1 MTPRDGWILGAF
13 VLNVALGGVFVGW
26 ALKLV
31 TGKADRE
38 AIEAFRKRGLRF
50 GGLVI
55 GALER
60 CLVLAFVLRGDFGA
74 IGLILAAKG
83 LIRYSEIKDA
93 HDQKVAEY
101 VLIGTMLSLL
111 WAVGVGLIV
120 QRIAPAAAAV
130 PPG

>member
-1 MTPRDGWILGAF
+1 MTAHDGWIAAAY
-13 VLNVALGGVFVGW
+13 VVNIALGGVFVGQM
-26 ALKLV
+26 LRVV
-31 TGKADRE
+31 TGKADRK
-38 AIEAFRKRGLRF
+38 AIEDFRKRGLRF

-60 CLVLAFVLRGDFGA
+60 CLVLTFVLRGDFGA

-93 HDQKVAEY
+93 QDQKVAEY

-111 WAVGVGLIV
+111 WAVGIGLIV
-120 QRIAPAAAAV
+120 QRIAPVVPAAA
-130 PPG
+130 PG

>member
-1 MTPRDGWILGAF
+1 MSDRAAWISAGFVTAVLLGAP
-13 VLNVALGGVFVGW
+13 VVAL

-31 TGKADRE
+31 TSATDRD
-38 AIEAFRKRGLRF
+38 AIKAFRDQGLRY

-60 CLVLAFVLRGDFGA
+60 CLVFTFVLRGEFQA

-83 LIRYSEIKDA
+83 LIRYAEIKDA
-93 HDQKVAEY
+93 RDQKVAEY

-111 WAVGVGLIV
+111 WAVGVALLVERG
-120 QRIAPAAAAV
+120 APA
-130 PPG
+130 G

>member
-1 MTPRDGWILGAF
+1 MGRDGWIVAAF
-13 VLNVALGGVFVGW
+13 VLNVALGGVFVGQ

-31 TGKADRE
+31 VGAADRK
-38 AIEAFRKRGLRF
+38 AIEDFRKRGLRF

-55 GALER
+55 GGLER
-60 CLVLAFVLRGDFGA
+60 CLVLTFVLRGDFGA

-111 WAVGVGLIV
+111 WAVGVGLITL
-120 QRIAPAAAAV
+120 RLIAPD
-130 PPG
+130 

>member
-1 MTPRDGWILGAF
+1 MGRDGWIIAAF
-13 VLNVALGGVFVGW
+13 VLNVALGGVFVGQ

-31 TGKADRE
+31 TGAADRQ
-38 AIEAFRKRGLRF
+38 AIEDFRKRGLRY
-50 GGLVI
+50 GGMVI

-60 CLVLAFVLRGDFGA
+60 CLVLTFVLRGDFGA

-93 HDQKVAEY
+93 PDQKVAEY

-111 WAVGVGLIV
+111 WAVGVGLV
-120 QRIAPAAAAV
+120 ALRLMPAA
-130 PPG
+130 